1 MTNVTQFPE
10 KYEAENNMLGDIN
23 ELIVRYNGRMTNV
36 AMLGIL
42 QASSNFIF
50 LSIANDMEGDE
61 SCLRSLKS

>member
-61 SCLRSLKS
+61 